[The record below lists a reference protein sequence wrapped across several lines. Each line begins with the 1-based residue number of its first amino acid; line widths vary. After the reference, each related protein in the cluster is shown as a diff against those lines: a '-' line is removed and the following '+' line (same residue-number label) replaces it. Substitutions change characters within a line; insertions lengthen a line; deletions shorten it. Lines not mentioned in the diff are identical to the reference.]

1 MLADML
7 TLLKWVSCNYE
18 NDKSLEKIV
27 TVGSWQN
34 FQTVFHGI
42 LFQEML
48 TEMLHKKD
56 SMTKKV
62 WRVVNGSSLTM
73 SS

>member
-1 MLADML
+1 MLSDML
-7 TLLKWVSCNYE
+7 TLLKWVSSNYE

-27 TVGSWQN
+27 TVDSWQN

-48 TEMLHKKD
+48 TEVLH
-56 SMTKKV
+56 
-62 WRVVNGSSLTM
+62 
-73 SS
+73 

>member
-1 MLADML
+1 MLI
-7 TLLKWVSCNYE
+7 LLKWATCNYE
-18 NDKSLEKIV
+18 NDKSLEKLV

-48 TEMLHKKD
+48 TEVLHNKD
-56 SMTKKV
+56 SITKKFGEV
-62 WRVVNGSSLTM
+62 LMVAL
-73 SS
+73 

>member
-1 MLADML
+1 MLSDML

-27 TVGSWQN
+27 TVDSWQN

-48 TEMLHKKD
+48 TEVLHLKD
-56 SMTKKV
+56 SMTKKL
-62 WRVVNGSSLTM
+62 WRVVNGSSSTM

>member
-1 MLADML
+1 MLSDML

-48 TEMLHKKD
+48 TEVLH
-56 SMTKKV
+56 
-62 WRVVNGSSLTM
+62 
-73 SS
+73 